1 MALQTINNGM
11 NDSKNSSFKLTAIRG
26 ATTSNGDTDI
36 FIKDAVI
43 DLIQE
48 FISLN
53 DLKKEHI
60 ISITFTVTKDLTA
73 CFPAAVA
80 RKHFNFDSVA
90 FLDCQQMM
98 VPNDMSFCIR
108 MMALVYLKTNRKPIH
123 PYLRGT
129 SKLRP
134 DRC

>member
-1 MALQTINNGM
+1 M
-11 NDSKNSSFKLTAIRG
+11 NETENSNFKLTAIRG
-26 ATTSNGDTDI
+26 AITSDGNTEI
-36 FIKDAVI
+36 FIKDAVVE
-43 DLIQE
+43 LIQN

-53 DLKKEHI
+53 DLKKENI

-73 CFPAAVA
+73 CFPAAIA

-98 VPNDMSFCIR
+98 VPKDISLCIR
-108 MMALVYLKTNRKPIH
+108 MMALVNLKSNCKPVH
-123 PYLRGT
+123 PYLKG
-129 SKLRP
+129 SAKLRP

>member
-1 MALQTINNGM
+1 MSEETKSNLT
-11 NDSKNSSFKLTAIRG
+11 LTAIRG
-26 ATTSNGDTDI
+26 ATTSDGNTEI
-36 FIKDAVI
+36 FIKDAVVE
-43 DLIQE
+43 LIQN

-53 DLKKEHI
+53 DLKKENI

-73 CFPAAVA
+73 CFPASIA

-98 VPNDMSFCIR
+98 VPNDTSLCIR
-108 MMALVYLKTNRKPIH
+108 MMALVYLKSNCKPVH
-123 PYLRGT
+123 PYLKG
-129 SKLRP
+129 SAKLRP

>member
-1 MALQTINNGM
+1 M
-11 NDSKNSSFKLTAIRG
+11 NETANSNFKLTAIRG
-26 ATTSNGDTDI
+26 ATTSDGNTEI

-43 DLIQE
+43 ELIQN

-53 DLKKEHI
+53 DLKKENI

-73 CFPAAVA
+73 CFPAAIA
-80 RKHFNFDSVA
+80 RRHFNFDSVA

-98 VPNDMSFCIR
+98 VPKDISLCIR
-108 MMALVYLKTNRKPIH
+108 MLALVNLKSNCKPVH
-123 PYLRGT
+123 PYLKG
-129 SKLRP
+129 SAKLRP

>member
-1 MALQTINNGM
+1 MSEETKSNL
-11 NDSKNSSFKLTAIRG
+11 KLTAIRG
-26 ATTSNGDTDI
+26 ATTSDGNTEI
-36 FIKDAVI
+36 FIKDAVVE
-43 DLIQE
+43 LIQN

-53 DLKKEHI
+53 DLKKENI

-73 CFPAAVA
+73 CFPASIA

-98 VPNDMSFCIR
+98 VPNDISLCIR
-108 MMALVYLKTNRKPIH
+108 MMALVNLKSNCKPVH
-123 PYLRGT
+123 PYLKG
-129 SKLRP
+129 SAKLRP